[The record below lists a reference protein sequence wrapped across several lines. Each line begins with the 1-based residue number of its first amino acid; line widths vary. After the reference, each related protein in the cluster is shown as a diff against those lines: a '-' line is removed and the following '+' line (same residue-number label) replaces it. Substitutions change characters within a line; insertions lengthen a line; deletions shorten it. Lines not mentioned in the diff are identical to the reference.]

1 MDANDRSIIGVV
13 MVSHGLVHTYELTI
27 PILMVAWLSEFAAT
41 EATLGAI
48 VAVGYALFGVGA
60 LPSGIVADRLGS
72 QRLIAW
78 CLVGMGASFALLS
91 VAPSLEFVLL
101 AVALWG
107 AAASVYHPSGL
118 SLISTGVKDTGNGF
132 AYHGMAGNA
141 GIALGPLVAVLMLL
155 FVDWRTVA
163 LALSIPAFVA
173 VAFIVKADI
182 DESAAVKLAAD
193 GSGTSEGPDVSSFS
207 ELVDASRALFV
218 GGFAVVFLVIIFNG
232 LYYRGILTF
241 LPELLADFIGGDL
254 LELNGPLSE
263 RLNPSDFVY
272 IGLLMVGIS
281 GQYVGGKALDY
292 VDVEKG
298 LMVGYVSLIL
308 IALLYVPA
316 STSGTGL
323 LVATSLL
330 LGFFLFALQP
340 MYQFAVAEYS
350 PANTRGLAYGY
361 TYLAQFGVG
370 ALGAA
375 VTGFVLTY
383 AETAVAFV
391 VLAGFALVA
400 TGVSAYLYWRSRTVV
415 DAASIDANQTR

>member
-1 MDANDRSIIGVV
+1 MDANDRSIIGVA

-27 PILMVAWLSEFAAT
+27 PILMVAWLSEFST
-41 EATLGAI
+41 TTATLGAI
-48 VAVGYALFGVGA
+48 VAVGYALFGIGA
-60 LPSGIVADRLGS
+60 LPSGIVADKFGS
-72 QRLIAW
+72 QRLITW
-78 CLVGMGASFALLS
+78 CLIGMGASFVVLS
-91 VAPSLEFVLL
+91 FAPNLGIVLV

-163 LALSIPAFVA
+163 LVLAVPAFIA
-173 VAFIVKADI
+173 VAFIAKADI
-182 DESAAVKLAAD
+182 DETAAVKLAAD
-193 GSGTSEGPDVSSFS
+193 GSGTSENSDVSSIS
-207 ELVDASRALFV
+207 ELIDVSRALFV
-218 GGFAVVFLVIIFNG
+218 GGFAVVFLVIVFNG

-241 LPELLADFIGGDL
+241 LPELLGDFIGGDR
-254 LELNGPLSE
+254 LELSGPLSE

-272 IGLLMVGIS
+272 IGLLMVGIA
-281 GQYVGGKALDY
+281 GQYVGGKALDH

-298 LMVGYVSLIL
+298 LMAGYVALIMV
-308 IALLYVPA
+308 ALLYVPA
-316 STSGTGL
+316 STSGSGV

-383 AETAVAFV
+383 AETTVAFV

-400 TGVSAYLYWRSRTVV
+400 TGASVLLYWRS
-415 DAASIDANQTR
+415 